1 MIQPA
6 LPSSAILPNLLPSL
20 VFFIPTLLVGGAE
33 RHTVDLCER
42 LRAKGFTCRIV
53 VHGSFRSDVITHMKG
68 ADDAIFLNLRGM
80 SDFSGWVKTWR
91 VLRDLKPDIVI
102 AINQSP
108 FIVAVVLRLFL
119 WKKFKLTCIFHTT
132 KMQAFEHYQE
142 KLLKLGA
149 PWLDLMIYVG
159 GVQKMFWDRR
169 GLKPKKAK
177 IIFNGIDLE
186 RFKLTPSVDIR
197 AQLGIQHDEFV
208 LGIVA
213 SFRPEKNH
221 AELVKALAVA
231 QSKGITARVLMIG
244 EGVTRCEIEKL
255 AHDLG
260 VLDKIIFTGE
270 QSDVYPYIKACN
282 MGVLCSQI
290 ETFPLSVIEFLA
302 SGVPVIA
309 SNVGGLP
316 EIIEH
321 GVNGLLY
328 ESGDADDLAA
338 AILRCSD
345 AKFRTS
351 LTEHAQNS
359 SQRFCVERMSDRY
372 ANDFLNICHL

>member
-1 MIQPA
+1 M
-6 LPSSAILPNLLPSL
+6 
-20 VFFIPTLLVGGAE
+20 FFIPTLLVGGAE